1 MHEVFVFMMPL
12 WKSALLSSTLA
23 FVALAAPAQNA
34 TSGGDQRPQQD
45 AQGMRGPGGG
55 RRGGATRGTV
65 TAVSGSSITLK
76 DENGTSWTVI
86 TTDNTRVMRGREP
99 LPIASIQAGDE
110 VFSMGMPDAE
120 KHELHAMMVMDVPA
134 AEVAKAKANL
144 GKTYIVGK
152 ITAID
157 DVKLTILR
165 SDKVSQTIQLDESTS
180 LRKGGRMDPAALQAA
195 GLDAGMMG
203 FGGGMGPRGAGA
215 GDRQGQG
222 YAAHRNNGGTPPD
235 PAGESIT
242 LADVKVGDTVVGLG
256 SVKGGIFV
264 PTDLRVQ
271 SPRGMGADRRS
282 GGAQDV
288 PQQQ

>member
-1 MHEVFVFMMPL
+1 MMMPF
-12 WKSALLSSTLA
+12 WKSAVLCCAVTLA
-23 FVALAAPAQNA
+23 TLAAPAQNA

-45 AQGMRGPGGG
+45 AQGMRGPGG

-65 TAVSGSSITLK
+65 TAVSGPNITLK

-86 TTDNTRVMRGREP
+86 TTENTRVMRGREP
-99 LPIASIQAGDE
+99 LPIASIQTGDE
-110 VFSMGMPDAE
+110 VVGMGMPDAD
-120 KHELHAMMVMDVPA
+120 KHELHALMVMDVPA

-144 GKTYIVGK
+144 GKTYIVGR

-157 DVKLTILR
+157 DVKLTIQR

-203 FGGGMGPRGAGA
+203 FGGGMGPRGAGDGA
-215 GDRQGQG
+215 GQG
-222 YAAHRNNGGTPPD
+222 NAGRRNNGGTTPD

-256 SVKGGIFV
+256 SMKGGVFV

-271 SPRGMGADRRS
+271 SPRPAGAGRRPA
-282 GGAQDV
+282 GAADV
-288 PQQQ
+288 PPSQP